1 MGLWSAELAH
11 FSGLMTEALKRRE
24 RGTARG
30 SNLLHSGAWC
40 RFPLGLLMCSLMPTR
55 ISEQPPRLL
64 KASGWW
70 SSAPSS
76 CSLDCLRALPQCRV
90 EPLKW
95 SWLFPFATL
104 FRHFQN
110 LETIKAAQWGLI
122 VRSQS
127 AGCCVCQ
134 IDVALG
140 WLLC

>member
-1 MGLWSAELAH
+1 MAG
-11 FSGLMTEALKRRE
+11 G
-24 RGTARG
+24 RG
-30 SNLLHSGAWC
+30 
-40 RFPLGLLMCSLMPTR
+40 
-55 ISEQPPRLL
+55 
-64 KASGWW
+64 
-70 SSAPSS
+70 APSPS
-76 CSLDCLRALPQCRV
+76 CSLDCLRALPSAVRGGAAV
-90 EPLKW
+90 VVLT
-95 SWLFPFATL
+95 FPFATL